1 MCQKKKK
8 RMLWNSVGKGIICCN
23 IMPFSDMSWFKG
35 LFCQSI
41 YWLDIKC
48 SDAFESYIIF
58 LNIYYTKWLMKQLE
72 LGGAQYERQDLVT

>member
-1 MCQKKKK
+1 
-8 RMLWNSVGKGIICCN
+8 
-23 IMPFSDMSWFKG
+23 MSWFKG
-35 LFCQSI
+35 LFCQSM